1 MLSNQQIND
10 IMEMLKIQL
19 ERVDD
24 EMTRLAISSSM
35 SNYLNLY
42 K

>member
-1 MLSNQQIND
+1 MLTNEQIND
-10 IMEMLKIQL
+10 IMEMLNVQL
-19 ERVDD
+19 ARVDD
-24 EMTRLAISSSM
+24 VMTRLAISSSM

>member
-1 MLSNQQIND
+1 MLTNKQIDD
-10 IMEMLKIQL
+10 IIEMLNIQL
-19 ERVDD
+19 ARVDD